1 VGVNR
6 VVIRIL
12 VLAIASIAIPAGKA
26 ADLSFAP
33 AYQNGK
39 AVFEIDQVIGGDI
52 DDEEYYLY
60 RPSDLALDS
69 QGNLFVLDHKG
80 HCVKKFD
87 PEGNHLTTFG
97 REGEGPGEMDRAFR
111 IAIDS
116 EDNVVIYDT
125 SLRRFSFFD
134 NSGELLD
141 SIHLSEI
148 GHRSIF
154 DFQVHPNGDIYV
166 RFSESDL
173 RRPESPARASVSR
186 LRFDPYEEATVD
198 SASIKTIHVIRQE
211 AGYTAF
217 GAPFPQQ
224 LLWGI
229 TPTGNIVTA
238 HSEDYTVRF
247 YSPDLTLVSER
258 TISKQR
264 PKVTDQDKE
273 DYFDFFKDDSQAALL
288 RKSVKFPKYKPH
300 FTSLLIDDEGFILL
314 RVKEED
320 DQDTYDILK
329 PDGSYFAEV
338 VLPHLGRSAILSR
351 GYIYNIQLHEERD
364 YAVYRYVL
372 VQCICRAFGV
382 MSLACGRI
390 ESRIEL

>member
-1 VGVNR
+1 MVAGVKR
-6 VVIRIL
+6 VVIGIL
-12 VLAIASIAIPAGKA
+12 VLAIAAMVIAAGKA
-26 ADLSFAP
+26 ADLSLLP

-39 AVFEIDQVIGGDI
+39 AVLEVDQVIGGDI
-52 DDEEYYLY
+52 DDEEHYLY

-87 PEGNHLTTFG
+87 AEGNHLATFG

-111 IAIDS
+111 MTVDS
-116 EDNVVIYDT
+116 KDNVVIYDT

-134 NSGELLD
+134 NSGTFLD
-141 SIHLSEI
+141 SVHLSEI

-154 DFQVHPNGDIYV
+154 DFQLHPNGDIYL

-198 SASIKTIHVIRQE
+198 SASIKTIHVIRRE

-229 TPTGNIVTA
+229 MPNGDIVTA
-238 HSEDYTVRF
+238 HSEDYTIRF
-247 YSPDLTLVSER
+247 YSPDLTLISEHKINR
-258 TISKQR
+258 ER
-264 PKVTDQDKE
+264 PRVTDQDKE
-273 DYFDFFKDDSQAALL
+273 DYFDFYKDDTQLALL

-300 FTSLLIDDEGFILL
+300 FTNLLIDNEGFILL

-320 DQDTYDILK
+320 DQDTYDVLK
-329 PDGSYFAEV
+329 PDGSYFTEV
-338 VLPHLGRSAILSR
+338 ILPHLGRTAILSS
-351 GYIYNIQLHEERD
+351 GYIYNIELHEERD

-372 VQCICRAFGV
+372 AQ
-382 MSLACGRI
+382 
-390 ESRIEL
+390 